1 MTIGIALISVLI
13 LILILIILFFCG
25 KKIIDYI
32 KK

>member
-1 MTIGIALISVLI
+1 MTIEIALISVLI